1 MICEELLR
9 EGVGMLPRRVG
20 VPDPAREARWL
31 LAAAWGV
38 PESRVL
44 AGPQAVVPTD
54 VVTRF
59 REWVRRRAAGE
70 PAEHLTGRCRFFG
83 RDFQVSPDVLVPR
96 PETELVVDTALSLA
110 LPRAARVVDVG
121 TGSGCLA
128 VTLSLERPAW
138 RVVAVDTSVAALR
151 VARRNARRTGASVA
165 FAASDLATALAPGF
179 DLVVANL
186 PYIPTAELGG
196 LPVEVRHDPVTA
208 LAGGADGLD
217 LVRRLTDDLGRL
229 ARRCGG
235 AILELGE
242 HQADEVAA
250 HAASRGLAVARRVR
264 DVAGTERVL
273 VLQPV

>member
-1 MICEELLR
+1 MTCEELIR
-9 EGVGMLPRRVG
+9 EAVGRLPRRPG
-20 VPDPAREARWL
+20 IPDPPREARWL

-44 AGPQAVVPTD
+44 SGPRAIVPAD

-83 RDFQVSPDVLVPR
+83 RDFAVSPSVLVPR
-96 PETELVVDTALSLA
+96 PETELVVATALDLG

-128 VTLSLERPAW
+128 VTLALERPGW
-138 RVVAVDTSVAALR
+138 RVVAVDTSIAALR
-151 VARRNARRTGASVA
+151 VARVNARRMGASVDV
-165 FAASDLATALAPGF
+165 AASDLTAALAPGF

-186 PYIPTAELGG
+186 PYIPTGELES
-196 LPVEVRHDPVTA
+196 LPVEVRHDPIAA
-208 LAGGADGLD
+208 LDGGIDGLD
-217 LVRRLTDDLGRL
+217 PVRRLTDDLGRL
-229 ARRCGG
+229 LRRCGG

-242 HQADEVAA
+242 GQGDAVAELTSS
-250 HAASRGLAVARRVR
+250 HHLGVARRVR
-264 DVAGTERVL
+264 DVAGIDRVL
-273 VLQPV
+273 VLQPA